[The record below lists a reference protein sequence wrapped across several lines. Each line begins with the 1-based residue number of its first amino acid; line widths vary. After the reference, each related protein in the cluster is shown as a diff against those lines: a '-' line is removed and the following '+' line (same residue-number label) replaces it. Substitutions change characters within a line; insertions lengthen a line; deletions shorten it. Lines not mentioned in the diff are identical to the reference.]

1 VLEERTKLVAAKVTE
16 FLKSTDRFAK
26 TIIFCQDIDHAER
39 MRQAMVNSNADLA
52 ADDARYVVRITGD
65 NDEGKAQLDNFIN
78 PEKRYPVIAT
88 TSQLMSTGVDAQTCQ
103 LIVLDKRISS
113 MTEFKQ
119 IIGRGTRI
127 KEEYGKLYFTILDFR
142 RATALFADPDFDG
155 DPVQIY
161 EPTGAQ
167 TPVPPEEE
175 HDEDTDDGGGEFGD
189 GPDAGTAFDP
199 ETGQPIR
206 KYVVDDVPV
215 RVLSQRV
222 QYLDE
227 NGKLITSSLVDY
239 SRTRIRSTYMSLDH
253 FLKEWNSADKKQAVI
268 EELQSKGVFL
278 EELAEQVGKDYDA
291 FDLVCHIAFDQ
302 KPLTRRER
310 VYRVK
315 KRNVFGKYGDAARKV
330 LEELLDKYAET
341 GITSVESIEILRID
355 PLTKFGTPVQ
365 IISMFG
371 GKPEYLRA
379 VHELEQEL
387 YAEAA

>member
-1 VLEERTKLVAAKVTE
+1 
-16 FLKSTDRFAK
+16 
-26 TIIFCQDIDHAER
+26 
-39 MRQAMVNSNADLA
+39 
-52 ADDARYVVRITGD
+52 
-65 NDEGKAQLDNFIN
+65 
-78 PEKRYPVIAT
+78 
-88 TSQLMSTGVDAQTCQ
+88 
-103 LIVLDKRISS
+103 
-113 MTEFKQ
+113 
-119 IIGRGTRI
+119 
-127 KEEYGKLYFTILDFR
+127 
-142 RATALFADPDFDG
+142 
-155 DPVQIY
+155 
-161 EPTGAQ
+161 
-167 TPVPPEEE
+167 
-175 HDEDTDDGGGEFGD
+175 
-189 GPDAGTAFDP
+189 
-199 ETGQPIR
+199 
-206 KYVVDDVPV
+206 
-215 RVLSQRV
+215 
-222 QYLDE
+222 
-227 NGKLITSSLVDY
+227 
-239 SRTRIRSTYMSLDH
+239 MSLDH